1 LTEFVF
7 NTEVRDIYLSS
18 SSSMTIQ
25 SVSLGPSSADIQSHC
40 SDGLLIDEKTCIIRK
55 VEYIATVLVTTDQGT
70 SPPPVNQGSVRS
82 ATFFPSTTNAFLP
95 IPRI

>member
-25 SVSLGPSSADIQSHC
+25 SVSLGPSSADIQSHY

-55 VEYIATVLVTTDQGT
+55 VEYIATVLVKTDQGT
-70 SPPPVNQGSVRS
+70 SPPPVN
-82 ATFFPSTTNAFLP
+82 
-95 IPRI
+95 